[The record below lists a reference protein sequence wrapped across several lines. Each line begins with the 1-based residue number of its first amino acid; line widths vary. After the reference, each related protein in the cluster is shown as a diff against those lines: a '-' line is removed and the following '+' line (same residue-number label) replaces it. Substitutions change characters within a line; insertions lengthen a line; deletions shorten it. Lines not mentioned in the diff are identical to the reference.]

1 MKYIKKM
8 YLFFNTLRFLPH
20 ILLFIFS
27 LDREKIEKDIDRW
40 NKRFC
45 DASFEEKDKMIKSL
59 ILLLSFRKEYR
70 NVFLHRIRKQF
81 PILFHVCNF
90 LSPRLNSLYIPTP
103 LIGGGLFIEHG
114 FSTIIAAEKIG
125 ENCSVYQQVTIGYSD
140 DGKAPNIGN
149 NVIIY
154 PGAKVIGGITIGD
167 NVIIGANAVV
177 VKDVPSNC
185 TVVGVPAYIVRLD
198 GQKIVEEL

>member
-1 MKYIKKM
+1 MSYVKNM

-27 LDREKIEKDIDRW
+27 LDREKIEKDVERW
-40 NKRFC
+40 SKRFY
-45 DASFEEKDKMIKSL
+45 DASFEGKNKMIKSL
-59 ILLLSFRKEYR
+59 IWLLSFKKEYR
-70 NVFLHRIRKQF
+70 NVYLHRIRKQF
-81 PILFHVCNF
+81 PLLFHICNF
-90 LSPRLNSLYIPTP
+90 ISPRLDSLYIPTP

-114 FSTIIAAEKIG
+114 FSTTIAAEKIG

-140 DGKAPNIGN
+140 DGKAPIIGN
-149 NVIIY
+149 
-154 PGAKVIGGITIGD
+154 

-185 TVVGVPAYIVRLD
+185 TVVGIPAYIVRRD
-198 GQKIVEEL
+198 GQKLVENL